1 VDGSIE
7 ALSDELLRL
16 STEEVQVNVIHKAVG
31 AITETDVMLA
41 SASNAIIIGFN
52 VRPDIKAQNLA
63 EEEHVDI
70 RMYSIIYDLLDDVK
84 KAMTGLL
91 QPEIKEV
98 YLGRAEVKEVFAV
111 SKVGTIAGC
120 RVVDGKVSRNAS
132 VRLLRDDV
140 VVYEGKISSLKR
152 FKDDVKE
159 VLTGYECGI
168 GIEKFND
175 VKVGDVIEAFTT
187 EEVVAT
193 L

>member
-1 VDGSIE
+1 MTAGQNRVCPVEKAGSLDSRFRRWLQNPEKI
-7 ALSDELLRL
+7 
-16 STEEVQVNVIHKAVG
+16 
-31 AITETDVMLA
+31 LA
-41 SASNAIIIGFN
+41 
-52 VRPDIKAQNLA
+52 P
-63 EEEHVDI
+63 
-70 RMYSIIYDLLDDVK
+70 YVK